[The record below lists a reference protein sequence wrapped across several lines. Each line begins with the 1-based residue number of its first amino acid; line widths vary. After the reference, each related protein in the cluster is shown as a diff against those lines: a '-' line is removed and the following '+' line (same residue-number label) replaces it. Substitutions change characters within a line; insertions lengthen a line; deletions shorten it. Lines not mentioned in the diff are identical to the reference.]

1 MVTVLAVIPSGF
13 EVSPK
18 PSSGVPYLKKKKL
31 KKKGMYAPVSCVY
44 QESFESLSGM
54 EGARTKGGTLSHT
67 INLPDV
73 SVAMRTQ

>member
-1 MVTVLAVIPSGF
+1 MVTVLAVILSGF

-18 PSSGVPYLKKKKL
+18 PSSGVSYLKKIFFFFKKACTHL
-31 KKKGMYAPVSCVY
+31 CPVFIKKA
-44 QESFESLSGM
+44 LSPLA
-54 EGARTKGGTLSHT
+54 GARTKGGTLSHM